1 VDGRFI
7 AGRFI
12 VDHDHISGIAAR
24 RMFPFM
30 TVIMLAGLMR
40 IPSELFEAAAVNS
53 AHTASLTSRKP
64 LSCRW

>member
-1 VDGRFI
+1 
-7 AGRFI
+7 
-12 VDHDHISGIAAR
+12 
-24 RMFPFM
+24 MFPFM